1 MFRVNILTLYT
12 KLLKKGVKI
21 MSVITI
27 NIKGEYQIINVRSK
41 KELFHLRI
49 DPKVQIVAI
58 NKF

>member
-1 MFRVNILTLYT
+1 
-12 KLLKKGVKI
+12 

-27 NIKGEYQIINVRSK
+27 NSKGEYQIVKVKSK

-49 DPKVQIVAI
+49 DPKIQIVAI